1 MIEVKGENGE
11 SLLFDGNFLIKM
23 RHDGKLESARNPA
36 NTFREAQV
44 KVKEKK
50 GVRRYEAMVAC
61 QAFFALT
68 FGDASKPA
76 WDELVTALEAQRS
89 SQS

>member
-11 SLLFDGNFLIKM
+11 SLLYDGNFLIKM
-23 RHDGKLESARNPA
+23 RHDGKQESARNPA
-36 NTFREAQV
+36 NTFRQAQV

-50 GVRRYEAMVAC
+50 GVRRYEALIAC

-68 FGDASKPA
+68 FGDESKPA
-76 WDELVTALEAQRS
+76 FDELVTALEAQRVN
-89 SQS
+89 